1 MPIDITLNDALSM
14 FLLECEARQF
24 TSHTMRFYHGRLS
37 LFVRWCDQQEPPP
50 RLHEVTPVHIRMF
63 LVDAQRRGLSSA
75 YVHGHARAIRA
86 FFNYCVRDELL
97 DVSPFARVRM
107 PRLEKKILPALT
119 GSEVRATLAACETE
133 RDRAVVLVLLD
144 AGLRASELCGLNVD
158 DVDMTTGAVHVRHG
172 KGQKERI
179 TFIGPRTRKQIFR
192 YLKLERTDGGKALFL
207 SARGERLTY
216 SGVAQIFKRLR
227 RKVKIDNLSAH
238 ACRRTFAI
246 NALRGGMNIY
256 VLAKLMG
263 HADIHVLKQY
273 LAIVE
278 DDLRAAHASAGALDR
293 MLTEKRNRGPPSG

>member
-1 MPIDITLNDALSM
+1 
-14 FLLECEARQF
+14 
-24 TSHTMRFYHGRLS
+24 
-37 LFVRWCDQQEPPP
+37 
-50 RLHEVTPVHIRMF
+50 
-63 LVDAQRRGLSSA
+63 
-75 YVHGHARAIRA
+75 
-86 FFNYCVRDELL
+86 
-97 DVSPFARVRM
+97 
-107 PRLEKKILPALT
+107 
-119 GSEVRATLAACETE
+119 
-133 RDRAVVLVLLD
+133 
-144 AGLRASELCGLNVD
+144 
-158 DVDMTTGAVHVRHG
+158 GAVHERHG

-207 SARGERLTY
+207 SARGERHTY

-278 DDLRAAHASAGALDR
+278 DDLRAAHA
-293 MLTEKRNRGPPSG
+293 